1 MIAALPLAS
10 FAEISP
16 LLNEM
21 ENCGM
26 SAAFIQGIQKS
37 FAAISKITQ
46 DQL

>member
-1 MIAALPLAS
+1 L
-10 FAEISP
+10 
-16 LLNEM
+16 
-21 ENCGM
+21 

>member
-1 MIAALPLAS
+1 
-10 FAEISP
+10 
-16 LLNEM
+16 M
-21 ENCGM
+21 ENCGL